1 MKADRLY
8 RFNRERLI
16 VALAL
21 GAIAAVALVMPGGG
35 DRFPTPEPAVAQ
47 DCGPAPNQAELRGLL
62 ADLMRAWVP
71 LRNEP
76 SALPEPASR
85 GAKLLSTHCAQC
97 HGLPDPKTYSGS
109 EWPRVLDRMALR
121 ATAIGSR
128 RCKLLKLTVPTAEEH
143 KTILDYLKRHAFEP
157 LNAGPS
163 VPLEGK
169 GGMAFLTFCSQ
180 CHDLPHPRQHLVSE
194 WPKVVDRMQD
204 YAYFVGRRMI
214 TDAEKE
220 AITEFL
226 KSKGR

>member
-1 MKADRLY
+1 MNPFIR
-8 RFNRERLI
+8 RVVV
-16 VALAL
+16 VAALTGCGAL
-21 GAIAAVALVMPGGG
+21 GVSWVLAAGSDPVRSP
-35 DRFPTPEPAVAQ
+35 RPTEAG
-47 DCGPAPNQAELRGLL
+47 DCGPTPDQTELRGLL

-97 HGLPDPKTYSGS
+97 HGLPDPKAYSGS
-109 EWPRVLDRMALR
+109 EWPRVLERMALR

-128 RCKLLKLTVPTAEEH
+128 RCQLLKLTVPTAEEH

-169 GGMAFLTFCSQ
+169 GGLAFLTFCSQ

>member
-1 MKADRLY
+1 MNPFIRRVVL
-8 RFNRERLI
+8 
-16 VALAL
+16 VAVLTGGGAL
-21 GAIAAVALVMPGGG
+21 GVSWELTAGSDPVRSP
-35 DRFPTPEPAVAQ
+35 RPTEAG
-47 DCGPAPNQAELRGLL
+47 DCGPTPDQTELRGLL

-71 LRNEP
+71 PRSEA

-97 HGLPDPKTYSGS
+97 HGLPDPKAYSGS

-121 ATAIGSR
+121 AKAIGSR
-128 RCKLLKLTVPTAEEH
+128 HCQLLKLTVPTAEEH

-169 GGMAFLTFCSQ
+169 GGLAFLTFCSQ

-220 AITEFL
+220 AITDFL